1 MHSCNIVDNPLFA
14 LQVISNDNPINAID
28 ATDNYWGS
36 DDLNAIEDMIFH
48 RLDNPAFP
56 MVDYLPYAYSEFD
69 LDDSI
74 ITDVPDMPH
83 DGLPSGF
90 HLSQNYPNPFNSS
103 TTIAYTLPVAS
114 RVRLTIFNIL
124 GQRVKTLV
132 DGDQSAGS
140 HTVSW
145 NGTNSTGRAVA
156 TGIYMYQIQ
165 ANEFVR
171 SRKMVLIE

>member
-1 MHSCNIVDNPLFA
+1 MDNGLFA
-14 LQVISNDNPINAID
+14 LEVISNDYPINAID
-28 ATDNYWGS
+28 ATGNYWGS
-36 DDLNAIEDMIFH
+36 GDLNTIEDMIFH
-48 RLDNPAFP
+48 RLDDPDFP
-56 MVDYLPYAYSEFD
+56 MVDYLPYAYTEFD
-69 LDDSI
+69 LDDSM

-83 DGLPSGF
+83 DEFPSWF

-114 RVRLTIFNIL
+114 RVRLAVFNIL
-124 GQRVKTLV
+124 GQRVKILT
-132 DGDQSAGS
+132 DQYQSAGS